1 MLVKCQGYKF
11 QGSTTELND
20 EQLAD
25 EDTYDDQNEKVVVTD
40 VSAYVDFVL
49 FEFSGIEKVEHLQ
62 EHKNVEEQT
71 QMNAGFWAPVIGLNS
86 QPTFDSEQFGHEKDD
101 CQDDHLEYGVKDDV
115 SPHQGGDDVFVS
127 GVWHSQ

>member
-11 QGSTTELND
+11 QGSTTELNY

-25 EDTYDDQNEKVVVTD
+25 EDTNDDQNEKVVVTD
-40 VSAYVDFVL
+40 VSADVDFIL

-86 QPTFDSEQFGHEKDD
+86 QATFDAEKFGHEKDNR
-101 CQDDHLEYGVKDDV
+101 
-115 SPHQGGDDVFVS
+115 
-127 GVWHSQ
+127 